1 LDDVTKRSKI
11 YWEFPRSFLCLS
23 AGMVLNKDT
32 FFVIGV
38 QLLISGVLFRLK
50 KLMMITENERE
61 KLAMI
66 SGEEAWENVSELLEV
81 SLEQALRRLSRR

>member
-1 LDDVTKRSKI
+1 
-11 YWEFPRSFLCLS
+11 
-23 AGMVLNKDT
+23 MVLNKDT